1 MFNDSEVGDPSVSS
15 TTQFGSTIKGKK
27 EPPQPPPPPL
37 APLSNNTKSKTPP
50 VVNEDSDSLS
60 STSGLAAVGVVS
72 STEENDNSL
81 TSFEGLL
88 NGMPIVEETL
98 NESSDSK
105 DSVKNPGSEISIDK
119 PLRLAD
125 LLEKK
130 FDKSPTLLNGSLS
143 KDLKL
148 SSERSDLLEN
158 HIEKA
163 LIREDDVKL
172 KEVKLEE
179 VEIKEEILDTKGI
192 KRRASEDLDEV
203 DVKKPHLI
211 ANVNGTASN
220 DAQAP
225 DSSSPNGEDRPSSV
239 STAAAKLFADFAADI
254 LEDEDEDQLMQE
266 TAPSTQ
272 NAASVETGAG
282 IQPQLIVENNQQ
294 VVLSQSR
301 QIIVSQP
308 QIHGSNQQVVF
319 SSGEDFY
326 TFKVSKILKKI
337 YRNPNQNRFRPNCN
351 SKRRN
356 ATKTISVDS
365 AN

>member
-1 MFNDSEVGDPSVSS
+1 MHRINGVRQLFNDSEVGDPSVSS

-60 STSGLAAVGVVS
+60 STSGLAAVGIVS

-130 FDKSPTLLNGSLS
+130 FDKSPTLLNGSLN

-163 LIREDDVKL
+163 LIRENDIKVE
-172 KEVKLEE
+172 EVKLED
-179 VEIKEEILDTKGI
+179 VEIKQETLDTKGI

-220 DAQAP
+220 DLQAP
-225 DSSSPNGEDRPSSV
+225 DSSSPNGEERSSTV

-254 LEDEDEDQLMQE
+254 LEDEDEDQLMQDTTQSSQS
-266 TAPSTQ
+266 TAV
-272 NAASVETGAG
+272 VETGAG
-282 IQPQLIVENNQQ
+282 IQPQLIVDNNQQ

-308 QIHGSNQQVVF
+308 QIHASNQQVVF
-319 SSGEDFY
+319 SSGENFY
-326 TFKVSKILKKI
+326 TNLKHI
-337 YRNPNQNRFRPNCN
+337 
-351 SKRRN
+351 
-356 ATKTISVDS
+356 
-365 AN
+365 